1 VNAEEL
7 MAAASK
13 VRFEKENHGEPAEIP
28 CTVPSLTRSADR
40 TVDLSLLWT
49 KMGGMNV
56 HLEIAVADGIVCLA
70 RIRQEDPTSPAGPT
84 ALCIRQSE
92 MATLQ
97 FLQKVKGGKTPRV
110 FHYAFDPGEE

>member
-1 VNAEEL
+1 